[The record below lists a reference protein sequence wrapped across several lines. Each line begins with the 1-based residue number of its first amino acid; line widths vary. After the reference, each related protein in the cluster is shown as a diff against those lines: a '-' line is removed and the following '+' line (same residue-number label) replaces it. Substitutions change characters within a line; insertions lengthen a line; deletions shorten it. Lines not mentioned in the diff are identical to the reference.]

1 MRKTAQQPSQSSSAY
16 TFIISVCSHPRALI
30 TDETMPKL
38 TIQERNFV
46 VHTRGDG
53 HVYGTIVAKLE
64 GRWTKVSKTTV
75 GKLCWRFEATGLVAY
90 RVHETADSFG
100 IAHQENTEFAWV
112 CEGHSQ
118 SFAGPRNR
126 YFLCDLRSL
135 GKSCEVAFYANII
148 IIRNFAIICG
158 PQSQRIGEKKNYEY
172 KLQITSL
179 KHISNKK
186 GIGPKSHFPRPHI
199 RENQQSK
206 LYQENLQ
213 TPHSWH
219 FHKTGHGI

>member
-148 IIRNFAIICG
+148 IMCNFAIICEYYWDNM
-158 PQSQRIGEKKNYEY
+158 RINGHPCATATVYLFLINLYAGSSYCFSGRLFQKFKTPNQ
-172 KLQITSL
+172 KL
-179 KHISNKK
+179 
-186 GIGPKSHFPRPHI
+186 F
-199 RENQQSK
+199 
-206 LYQENLQ
+206 
-213 TPHSWH
+213 
-219 FHKTGHGI
+219 